1 MLLFSQPSKRGIFY
15 YFIMDNLQ
23 LLYSTVRERTQILYV
38 YCGMKIDIM
47 LISLLPIW
55 SNKYYTIFG
64 WLSYIFVVLKPVTIL
79 DTHNV
84 LNNLTIFFCKTYI
97 CNFII
102 IPNFLFLK
110 IASYSRQE
118 PQPAGITTLATLH

>member
-1 MLLFSQPSKRGIFY
+1 
-15 YFIMDNLQ
+15 MDNLQ

-84 LNNLTIFFCKTYI
+84 LNNLTIFFVRHTYV
-97 CNFII
+97 
-102 IPNFLFLK
+102 
-110 IASYSRQE
+110 
-118 PQPAGITTLATLH
+118 TLLSFQIFYF